1 MYGYL
6 LSVVVAQSELEEALI
21 NNALKEKAGT
31 GKNLPL
37 FVSSKQ
43 LTRMNDMNS
52 LLHWKVQT
60 TARKHLLLVKRGAEL
75 EDLRQNFNPDLLFD
89 RLYRNSTPWIS
100 PELLPGACSHDQLIS
115 FEGFQKVVQELSSY
129 LLVQLWFTPKL
140 FMKFALNEV
149 GGRVSIFTLM
159 EYAVKKLEYYMLR
172 IQLYQLDDTG
182 KGYITKKGLM
192 LYICRKLETENRY
205 WNTNGKDE
213 YPLKIFYF
221 ESLASEIFFVLDPHR
236 TNKIRIVELLDSR
249 YLPNILDQFPAL
261 SENLLGNGERRQLL
275 DTFLYRLVQIYGDPE
290 IDKGKISFETYMD
303 ITFAFENLKYSF
315 SSICYFFRV
324 LDVDNKGYLDQMD
337 LQFHYR
343 NVQDYMEQKTGISI
357 KEHEQ
362 QRFAN
367 FKGIQAQISDLLA
380 GEGGLNHITPAKL
393 FKVRNGHMLIEFLVD
408 VAQSLETQD
417 DYYQQASADSSF
429 PDNDLKTTNNPNHS
443 SSPTISTESLAENNL
458 MNLSTPPPSISLKNE
473 EGQGDVPLV
482 SGLVG
487 V

>member
-1 MYGYL
+1 M
-6 LSVVVAQSELEEALI
+6 
-21 NNALKEKAGT
+21 
-31 GKNLPL
+31 
-37 FVSSKQ
+37 
-43 LTRMNDMNS
+43 
-52 LLHWKVQT
+52 
-60 TARKHLLLVKRGAEL
+60 
-75 EDLRQNFNPDLLFD
+75 
-89 RLYRNSTPWIS
+89 
-100 PELLPGACSHDQLIS
+100 
-115 FEGFQKVVQELSSY
+115 
-129 LLVQLWFTPKL
+129 KL
-140 FMKFALNEV
+140 ALNEV

-249 YLPNILDQFPAL
+249 YLPNILDQFSERLMFSKFMRKMAAFMAMDEDGNECIPVASFCEKFPAL
-261 SENLLGNGERRQLL
+261 SQNLLGNGERRQLM

-443 SSPTISTESLAENNL
+443 SSSTTSNENLADNDL

-473 EGQGDVPLV
+473 EGQGDVPLD